1 MSCIIQK
8 RPIGIHRRSYFLI
21 MRLKRIKRNKAKCLI
36 CGDVVESVSTHD
48 FRTCRCGSLSVDGG
62 LDYIRRSFK
71 KEGCF
76 EELTE
81 MEDIPEIME
90 TKEV

>member
-1 MSCIIQK
+1 
-8 RPIGIHRRSYFLI
+8 